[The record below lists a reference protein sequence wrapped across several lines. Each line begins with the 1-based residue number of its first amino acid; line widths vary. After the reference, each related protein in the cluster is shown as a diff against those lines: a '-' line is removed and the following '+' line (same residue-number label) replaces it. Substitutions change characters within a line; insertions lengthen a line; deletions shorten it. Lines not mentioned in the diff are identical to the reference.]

1 MASRSRLS
9 RTTVSMRAIAASTRL
24 VSALRLRRAYS
35 SRNQRP
41 RARCLTAAKMASKS
55 PSTGGWGGIVDNA
68 KGSTAKNSFD
78 MLDEDFAPEDWKRTR
93 FDTNET
99 NATEPDATTKLGRR
113 TPAKM
118 TNLTISTIGREAQS
132 A

>member
-1 MASRSRLS
+1 
-9 RTTVSMRAIAASTRL
+9 
-24 VSALRLRRAYS
+24 
-35 SRNQRP
+35 
-41 RARCLTAAKMASKS
+41 
-55 PSTGGWGGIVDNA
+55 VDHA
-68 KGSTAKNSFD
+68 KGSSD

-99 NATEPDATTKLGRR
+99 DATEPDATTKLGRR

-118 TNLTISTIGREAQS
+118 INLTISTIGREAQS